1 MESYSKKF
9 KKFSDPNKE
18 IVVMFALVFF
28 YTISLFIAPLTLEP
42 GTVQDLDGN
51 ANMIDYNE
59 KWSEMNPYNRAIY
72 LFSDFNC
79 HQKHY
84 RSYFINDNQMP
95 VCARDVGIFAG
106 MSVGFLLMAFVQRKT
121 GFKEVLLFF
130 MPNIHT
136 MSETKKTILLVI
148 FGIIFVIPM
157 ALDGGIQLVTSYE
170 STNPV
175 RTITG
180 LLFGFGFSAFISS
193 IFISSFAEIKG
204 DLYSK

>member
-1 MESYSKKF
+1 MTHISKKF
-9 KKFSDPNKE
+9 KKITDPNKE
-18 IVVMFALVFF
+18 IVVMLILVSF

-42 GTVQDLDGN
+42 GTVEGLDGN
-51 ANMIDYNE
+51 ANMVDYNE
-59 KWSEMNPYNRAIY
+59 KWSEMNPYHRAIY

-84 RSYFINDNQMP
+84 RSYSINDNQIP
-95 VCARDVGIFAG
+95 VCARDVGIFVG
-106 MSVGFLLMAFVQRKT
+106 MSLGFLLMAFVERKN

-130 MPNIHT
+130 IPNIDKI
-136 MSETKKTILLVI
+136 SDFKRTILLVF

-170 STNPV
+170 STNLIRV
-175 RTITG
+175 ITG

-193 IFISSFAEIKG
+193 IFISSFASLPD
-204 DLYSK
+204 DLYEP